1 MFLFI
6 FPIIIIGFYV
16 LSIIYHT
23 HLWFISTYGVLTL
36 TNYIAQTFFAYL
48 NRMRCNN
55 MPVIEDET
63 SALSVKTANI
73 HVVGFREDE
82 EYFKNCLES
91 CRDTVYPGLKYII
104 ICIDGNDLVEDC
116 YMADIANK
124 VFPDCF
130 NVNLHRLP
138 NEFTDKAEM
147 REYLEKKIV
156 DKVLQ
161 SNAKIICIT
170 QPHKNKRSVLYTAMQ
185 LTNLLNVDL
194 FMNTD
199 SDTILDKDCLYHLV
213 RRFQSEVHIGA
224 CGGDVKIFNENE
236 NWLSKLSSVRYYLA
250 FNIERSAQSL
260 FGVVSCLSGPNML
273 VDTKLTMLIIEDWI
287 NQTFCGVVMS
297 SGDDRHITHQIL
309 SLGYKVVYTH
319 KAIVKTETPISYSRF
334 SAQQARWARSSIVGL
349 SYSSAIVDK
358 HHIYMTWEIIF
369 QVLFPMLITT
379 TLLVSLYTK
388 PWLQC
393 LHILIAIFALP
404 FFRVTCVQLFFER
417 NLELYYYLFYPF
429 IYISTL
435 LPIKFIILFNLTDTD
450 WGTSS
455 RRVVIPKVLQ
465 GYFPMITFLLIMTI
479 GTIYH
484 IFEHYG

>member
-161 SNAKIICIT
+161 SNAKVICIT
-170 QPHKNKRSVLYTAMQ
+170 QPHFSKRGVLYTAMQ
-185 LTNLLNVDL
+185 LSNLLNVDL

-199 SDTILDKDCLYHLV
+199 SDTIIDKDCLYHLV
-213 RRFQSEVHIGA
+213 RRFQSEAHIGGV
-224 CGGDVKIFNENE
+224 GGEVCLFNANE
-236 NWLSKLSSVRYYLA
+236 NWLTKLSSVRYYLA

-260 FGVVSCLSGPNML
+260 FGVVSCLSGPNL
-273 VDTKLTMLIIEDWI
+273 LLDTKLAMMTIEEFI
-287 NQTFCGVVMS
+287 NHAFMGVLVS
-297 SGDDRHITHQIL
+297 KGDDRYLTHLIL

-319 KAIVKTETPISYSRF
+319 KAIVYSETPSSYSRF
-334 SAQQARWARSSIVGL
+334 AMQQKRWQISSIIGL
-349 SYSSAIVDK
+349 SYSAAIVDK

-369 QVLFPMLITT
+369 QILFPMLITT
-379 TLLVSLYTK
+379 TLLVSLYSK
-388 PWLQC
+388 PWQQSLR
-393 LHILIAIFALP
+393 ILIAIFSLP
-404 FFRVTCVQLFFER
+404 FFRVTCVQLFFEWKP
-417 NLELYYYLFYPF
+417 EIYYYMFYPL

-435 LPIKFIILFNLTDTD
+435 LPIKFIALFELKSDS
-450 WGTSS
+450 WGTSD
-455 RRVVIPKVLQ
+455 RRNLVSKKLE
-465 GYFPMITFLLIMTI
+465 GYFPMITFLLIMII

-484 IFEHYG
+484 IVEHYG